1 MRKRANL
8 LVVTLLAAVA
18 GYCGAAAADSLAVGT
33 LPDGRLQL
41 FVVSQGQLLTAWK
54 QTPDPNAGWTPLA
67 GFSPRPSGSITD
79 VTVGR
84 LPDGR
89 LQLFSNGSNGLTTS
103 WKRSADPNSDWT
115 GWTPF

>member
-1 MRKRANL
+1 MRKRATL
-8 LVVTLLAAVA
+8 LLTLLAAVA
-18 GYCGAAAADSLAVGT
+18 GYLSTAAADGLAVAA

-54 QTPDPNAGWTPLA
+54 QTPDPNAGWTPLV
-67 GFSPRPSGSITD
+67 GFSPRPNGRIND
-79 VTVGR
+79 VAVGR

-103 WKRSADPNSDWT
+103 WKRTADPNSDWT
-115 GWTPF
+115 SWVPF